1 MRPFLPSITLDVYGQ
16 AVTEGPRRVADAL
29 DRALR

>member
-1 MRPFLPSITLDVYGQ
+1 VYGQ
-16 AVTEGPRRVADAL
+16 SVTEGPRRVADAM